1 MLTQPGPIVL
11 FGSGETS
18 TTGRTVFEWLLRQLP
33 PSPRIA
39 ILETPAGFQPNSAL
53 VAQEIAD
60 FLAHRLRNFHPDTVV
75 VPARK
80 RGTPLSPDE
89 PEVVAPL
96 CRADA
101 IFLGPGSPTYAAS
114 QLRNSLAWEF
124 LLGRHLQGAAV
135 IFASAAAIAAGACTL
150 PVYEIYKV
158 GTALHWQ
165 AGLDFFS
172 VYGLALTII
181 PHWNNREGGEKLDTS
196 HCFMGRERFDELVG
210 LLPPGVLCVGIDEH
224 TALVMQPSTGVGLVQ
239 GRGTVTLLQDGTPRV
254 LPNESSFPLA
264 ELGAFRSPTT
274 GNGLPSD
281 AWGSLETPEPAT
293 AGPPVEVAEWV
304 AEREAARMIHDWAV
318 ADGLRRR
325 IQAHGW
331 QVRDTCAG
339 PELAP
344 LGDRA

>member
-18 TTGRTVFEWLLRQLP
+18 STGRTVFEWLLRQLP

-53 VAQEIAD
+53 VAQEVSD
-60 FLAHRLRNFHPDTVV
+60 FLAYRLRNFHPDTVV

-80 RGTPLSPDE
+80 LGTPLSPDE
-89 PEVVAPL
+89 PGVVAPL
-96 CRADA
+96 CAADA

-114 QLRNSLAWEF
+114 QLRNTLAWEY

-135 IFASAAAIAAGACTL
+135 VFASAAAIAVGVFTL
-150 PVYEIYKV
+150 PVYEIYKA

-181 PHWNNREGGEKLDTS
+181 PHWNNREGGDKLDTS
-196 HCFMGRERFDELVG
+196 RCFMGRERFDELVG
-210 LLPPGVLCVGIDEH
+210 LLPPGALCVGIDEH
-224 TALVMQPSTGVGLVQ
+224 TALVMQSSTGIGRVQ
-239 GRGTVTLLQDGTPRV
+239 GKGMVTLLQDGYSRV
-254 LPNESSFPLA
+254 LPNGSSFPLT
-264 ELGAFRSPTT
+264 ELGAFHSPTS
-274 GNGLPSD
+274 GIGLPADTWGGPD
-281 AWGSLETPEPAT
+281 ASEPAT
-293 AGPPVEVAEWV
+293 AGPPVEVVEWV
-304 AEREAARMIHDWAV
+304 AEREAARLIRDWAV
-318 ADGLRRR
+318 ADALRQH
-325 IQAHGW
+325 IHAQGW

-344 LGDRA
+344 LGDRT

>member
-1 MLTQPGPIVL
+1 MSQPGPIVL

-18 TTGRTVFEWLLRQLP
+18 TTGRTVFDWLLRQLP

-39 ILETPAGFQPNSAL
+39 ILETPAGFQPNSAI

-60 FLAHRLRNFHPDTVV
+60 FLTHRLSNFQPDTVV
-75 VPARK
+75 IPARK

-124 LLGRHLQGAAV
+124 LVGRHLQGAAV
-135 IFASAAAIAAGACTL
+135 IFASAAAIAAGTCTL

-158 GTALHWQ
+158 GSELHWQ

-181 PHWNNREGGEKLDTS
+181 PHWNNHEGGQKLDTG
-196 HCFMGRERFDELVG
+196 HCFMGRERFHELVG
-210 LLPPGVLCVGIDEH
+210 LLPQSTLCVGIDEH
-224 TALVMQPSTGVGLVQ
+224 TALVLQPAGGVGRVL
-239 GRGTVTLLQDGTPRV
+239 GKGDVTLLQDGTPRV
-254 LPNESSFPLA
+254 CPAGPAFHSLSLGIFAHPRPGVGYPLRPGA
-264 ELGAFRSPTT
+264 SWKCLSPQLSGHPSRWWNGLRTERRHVCSMTGRPPTPCAGAFKPMAGRC
-274 GNGLPSD
+274 
-281 AWGSLETPEPAT
+281 EIPALDLS
-293 AGPPVEVAEWV
+293 W
-304 AEREAARMIHDWAV
+304 R
-318 ADGLRRR
+318 L
-325 IQAHGW
+325 
-331 QVRDTCAG
+331 
-339 PELAP
+339 
-344 LGDRA
+344 